1 MEQAQSQETPAAIPA
16 AAEETNDFRIN
27 IPGRGA
33 TNFVIGVGVITV
45 VFLLFYGFYDIL
57 KEIFSLKLK
66 NPTPDEN
73 EFGYHWLQSLFH
85 MINSL
90 STLADEI
97 FTKNSWGFV
106 ILSTTEFLGLFF
118 LLSWYYVLIQVSF
131 GQYKIAKELYSTNST
146 TVPTRIPIIL
156 PSSNPQSPRQSQP
169 QINIM
174 ENDNNDSSE
183 TPLSPFN
190 T

>member
-1 MEQAQSQETPAAIPA
+1 
-16 AAEETNDFRIN
+16 
-27 IPGRGA
+27 
-33 TNFVIGVGVITV
+33 
-45 VFLLFYGFYDIL
+45 
-57 KEIFSLKLK
+57 
-66 NPTPDEN
+66 
-73 EFGYHWLQSLFH
+73 

-106 ILSTTEFLGLFF
+106 ILSTTEFLGLLF
-118 LLSWYYVLIQVSF
+118 LLSWYYVIIQVSF

-156 PSSNPQSPRQSQP
+156 PSSNPQPPRQSQP